1 MEIDEVEQKPRQGLP
16 TRGRNHHRWAAGK
29 TETRAR
35 AERSWKGQEL
45 QMTMVVL
52 VLSFPHQN
60 RRRQKMTQVSTPP
73 TANDH
78 LCHALRVP
86 RRAAVPPPRDV
97 EHHHQLPAVGA
108 RWESQT

>member
-1 MEIDEVEQKPRQGLP
+1 METGEVEQKPQQGLP
-16 TRGRNHHRWAAGK
+16 TRGRNHHRWAAEK
-29 TETRAR
+29 TEMRVR
-35 AERSWKGQEL
+35 VERSWKGQEL
-45 QMTMVVL
+45 RMMMVVL
-52 VLSFPHQN
+52 ALNFPHQN

-97 EHHHQLPAVGA
+97 EHRHQPPAEEA
-108 RWESQT
+108 RWEFQT